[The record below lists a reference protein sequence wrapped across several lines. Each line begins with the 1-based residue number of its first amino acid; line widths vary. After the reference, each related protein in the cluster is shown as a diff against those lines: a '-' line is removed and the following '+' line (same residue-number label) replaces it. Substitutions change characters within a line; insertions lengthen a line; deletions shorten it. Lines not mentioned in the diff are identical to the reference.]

1 MNAKMLSSPFLS
13 FYWALSWYLLPDE
26 AKYLFNSKAPN
37 IRTSPLSQSK
47 SESSQAWR
55 TRVTLQPTCAFHR
68 CSLKLWAWE
77 RLPTPLPS
85 LENISSGPPAFLY
98 LGSGKETIMKL
109 TEVPESRMTS
119 LHENS
124 LRRWQA
130 EAWRKRRKNIHGEK
144 FAFGLPTS
152 FCMVSRIVLEAFQNE
167 HVCSLTNHP
176 TSLST
181 EHSKTLAF

>member
-1 MNAKMLSSPFLS
+1 MRQSIYLIVKPQVFWHLPSARAKVSHL
-13 FYWALSWYLLPDE
+13 
-26 AKYLFNSKAPN
+26 KHGG
-37 IRTSPLSQSK
+37 
-47 SESSQAWR
+47 

-68 CSLKLWAWE
+68 CSLKLWACE
-77 RLPTPLPS
+77 CLPAPLPS
-85 LENISSGPPAFLY
+85 LESISSGPPAFLY